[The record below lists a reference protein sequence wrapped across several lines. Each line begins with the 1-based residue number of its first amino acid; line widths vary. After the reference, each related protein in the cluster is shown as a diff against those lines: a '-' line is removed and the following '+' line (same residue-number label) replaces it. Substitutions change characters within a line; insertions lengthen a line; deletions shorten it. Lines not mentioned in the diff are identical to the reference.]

1 MKVVSIVTTNHSLA
15 FDDRVNKECKTL
27 IEMGLE
33 VDIIALE
40 SENKKS
46 KGVTKYGAN
55 FITLHLFSRKY
66 FRSGKMLPLKLL
78 EWNFRILIILISK
91 KWDVLWLNDFDG
103 IGTLFYAR
111 FLKFFFSKKKI
122 IWDHHE
128 LAPQGLINSFI
139 YRKLIYWSDTI
150 IHANEERV
158 QFTTDKLPERLHHK
172 FYVVENYPGIDFMN
186 AQSQN
191 PDIDFENWLRG
202 DPYVLFQGAA
212 LTFRMVL
219 ECIAAIHEISDIKL
233 VILGPC
239 EDKVKD
245 MINYKWPSYEKK
257 VFITG
262 WTLQSNFYQYMDKA
276 IASLVFYENID
287 DNHWLCAPNRFY
299 NAILRNVP
307 VICGPNPPMKRIVE
321 DLQVGVSC
329 ENNGKD
335 YIEIAKAIV
344 FIRDQYDFFKSQCE
358 KAKMKFVWSNQSNVF
373 KDIFADINELNTK
386 S

>member
-40 SENKKS
+40 SENKIS

-66 FRSGKMLPLKLL
+66 FRSGKMLPFKLL
-78 EWNFRILIILISK
+78 EWNLRILIILISK

-111 FLKFFFSKKKI
+111 FIKYFFSKKKI

-128 LAPQGLINSFI
+128 LAPQGLINSFV
-139 YRKLIYWSDTI
+139 YRKLIHWSDVV

-158 QFTTDKLPERLHHK
+158 QFTTNKLPNRHHYS
-172 FYVVENYPGIDFMN
+172 FHVVENYPGIDFMN
-186 AQSQN
+186 AKSQN
-191 PDIDFENWLRG
+191 PNLDFENWLKG
-202 DPYVLFQGAA
+202 DNYILFQGAA
-212 LTFRMVL
+212 VTYRMVL
-219 ECIAAIHEISDIKL
+219 ECIAAIHEIPDMKL
-233 VILGPC
+233 VVLGPC
-239 EDKVKD
+239 DDEVKKI
-245 MINYKWPSYEKK
+245 INDRWPRYEQK

-262 WTLQSNFYQYMDKA
+262 WTPQSDFYQYMDKA

-321 DLQVGVSC
+321 DLKIGISC
-329 ENNGKD
+329 KSNGKD
-335 YIEIAKAIV
+335 HIEIAKAIDL
-344 FIRDQYDFFKSQCE
+344 IMEQHDFLKSQCE
-358 KAKMKFVWSNQSNVF
+358 KVKPKFIWQNQNKVF
-373 KDIFADINELNTK
+373 MEIIEVIKK
-386 S
+386 